1 LKPEPGPTFI
11 FKARVR
17 PESQDMGNCT
27 VSKKVVYRYS
37 CWYMVLSAPH

>member
-1 LKPEPGPTFI
+1 
-11 FKARVR
+11 
-17 PESQDMGNCT
+17 MGNCT